1 MGNVNNKS
9 KKGLK
14 SLNKDSI
21 SEKKKRTKN
30 YKINTEF
37 KEEKEKQEEN
47 NKKNIK
53 SLSANKLIKIPYEN
67 NHEEVYPNSLD
78 TNFSS
83 TKSNTNE
90 VIEEEEIEENS
101 SNEGS
106 EEEEIEKMRNL
117 KIKNY

>member
-21 SEKKKRTKN
+21 SEKKKRIKN

-47 NKKNIK
+47 NKK
-53 SLSANKLIKIPYEN
+53 
-67 NHEEVYPNSLD
+67 
-78 TNFSS
+78 T
-83 TKSNTNE
+83 
-90 VIEEEEIEENS
+90 
-101 SNEGS
+101 
-106 EEEEIEKMRNL
+106 
-117 KIKNY
+117 